1 MSGKQSLAG
10 KKAAVTGASSGIGR
24 SSAINLAKEGC
35 DVALIARDIDRLN
48 ETAAE
53 VEKLVRRAVVI
64 QADITD
70 SEAVRAAVDRAIAE
84 LGCIDIFHCNAG
96 IYLRCAVKD
105 LRMDQI
111 RKLMEVDYFGCLNC
125 VYAVLPHMLERGKGH
140 IVTTCSMDGKKGVPP
155 DAAYVAAKFAMNG
168 FFQVMR
174 QELRGS
180 GVNVSIIYPSRMD
193 TPQIRHVDCPGITPK
208 GDPDMVGRA
217 VVKAVVKNRGEMMVP
232 WFSCKL
238 LVLAEAISYRFSEWL
253 IRVNRLSGTEN
264 DVEAINE
271 AK

>member
-1 MSGKQSLAG
+1 MRSKLRLEGRN
-10 KKAAVTGASSGIGR
+10 AAVTGASSGIGR
-24 SSAINLAKEGC
+24 ASAINLAKAGC
-35 DVALIARDIDRLN
+35 DVALIARDVDRLN
-48 ETAAE
+48 ETAE
-53 VEKLVRRAVVI
+53 EIRKLGRRAVVI
-64 QADITD
+64 TADITD
-70 SEAVRAAVDRAIAE
+70 SKAVRTAVETAISE

-96 IYLRCAVKD
+96 IYLRCPVRD

-111 RKLMEVDYFGCLNC
+111 RKLMEVDFFGCLNC
-125 VYAVLPHMLERGKGH
+125 VYAVLPHMLQRGKGH

-174 QELRGS
+174 QELRGT
-180 GVNVSIIYPSRMD
+180 GVNVSVIYPSRMD
-193 TPQIRHVDCPGITPK
+193 TPQIRHVDTPGITPK

-217 VVKAVVKNRGEMMVP
+217 VVRAVTGNKGEMMVP

-238 LVLAEAISYRFSEWL
+238 LVIAEAISYRFSEWL
-253 IRVNRLSGTEN
+253 IRVNKLAGTEN
-264 DVEAINE
+264 GEDAINE

>member
-1 MSGKQSLAG
+1 MIREL
-10 KKAAVTGASSGIGR
+10 GR
-24 SSAINLAKEGC
+24 K
-35 DVALIARDIDRLN
+35 
-48 ETAAE
+48 
-53 VEKLVRRAVVI
+53 AVVLE
-64 QADITD
+64 ADITD
-70 SEAVRAAVDRAIAE
+70 AEAVGKAVNASIEE
-84 LGCIDIFHCNAG
+84 LGGLDIFHCNAG
-96 IYLRCAVKD
+96 IYLRCPVKD

-125 VYAVLPHMLERGKGH
+125 VYAVLPYFLEKGSGH

-155 DAAYVAAKFAMNG
+155 DAAYVGAKFAMNG

-174 QELRGS
+174 QELRGT

-208 GDPDMVGRA
+208 GDPDMVGKAVVRA
-217 VVKAVVKNRGEMMVP
+217 VVKNKGDIMVP
-232 WFSCKL
+232 WFPCKL

-253 IRVNRLSGTEN
+253 IRVNRLDGVEN
-264 DVEAINE
+264 GEEPINE

>member
-1 MSGKQSLAG
+1 MKQRLEGKN
-10 KKAAVTGASSGIGR
+10 AAVTGASSGIGR
-24 SSAINLAKEGC
+24 ASAIDLAKEGC
-35 DVALIARDIDRLN
+35 NVALIARDIDRLN

-53 VEKLVRRAVVI
+53 IEKLGRRAVVI

-70 SEAVRAAVDRAIAE
+70 SEAVKAAVETAISE
-84 LGCIDIFHCNAG
+84 LGSIDIFHCNAG

-125 VYAVLPHMLERGKGH
+125 VYAVLPHMLERGRGH

-155 DAAYVAAKFAMNG
+155 DAAYVGAKFAMNG

-180 GVNVSIIYPSRMD
+180 GINVSVIYPSRMD

-217 VVKAVVKNRGEMMVP
+217 VVRAVVKNKGEIMVP

-253 IRVNRLSGTEN
+253 IRVNHLSGTEN
-264 DVEAINE
+264 GEEAINE

>member
-1 MSGKQSLAG
+1 MKRRLRLEG

-24 SSAINLAKEGC
+24 ASAVNLAREGC
-35 DVALIARDIDRLN
+35 DVALIARDMERLRA
-48 ETAAE
+48 TAAE
-53 VEKLVRRAVVI
+53 IEALGRKAVII

-70 SEAVRAAVDRAIAE
+70 MDAVQNAVDTAVAE

-96 IYLRCAVKD
+96 IYLRCPVKE

-111 RKLMEVDYFGCLNC
+111 RKLMEVDFFGCLNC
-125 VYAVLPHMLERGKGH
+125 VYAVLPHMLERGTGH

-180 GVNVSIIYPSRMD
+180 GIGVTVIYPSRMD

-208 GDPDMVGRA
+208 GDPDLVGKA
-217 VVKAVVKNRGEMMVP
+217 VVKAVIRNKGEMMVP
-232 WFSCKL
+232 WFSCKI
-238 LVLAEAISYRFSEWL
+238 LVIAEAISYRLSEWL
-253 IRVNRLSGTEN
+253 IRVNHLSGTEN
-264 DVEAINE
+264 EKEAINE